1 MDELDISSLSDK
13 DQVFISNSYAE
24 LDKMDIPEDAKLRGK
39 EWTARFVLWVR
50 SMETLSI
57 NELTETISQFNND
70 LIVAHD
76 DFSKSLI
83 ELMVKFT
90 ESEITRRGNDA

>member
-1 MDELDISSLSDK
+1 MDELNISSLSDK
-13 DQVFISNSYAE
+13 DQEFIINSYTEIDHIDA
-24 LDKMDIPEDAKLRGK
+24 PEDAKFRGK
-39 EWTARFVLWVR
+39 EWVARFVLWVR

-57 NELTETISQFNND
+57 DELQTGLNKFNND
-70 LIVAHD
+70 LIAAQD